1 MPCNNCGSD
10 PTSCV
15 LAGIIV
21 GVILIILLSSCG
33 FVKVPVPEKAEQL
46 KSAERCGSGSSTQE
60 NLNIRPKGDPMKEF
74 RGDDTPPVVM
84 GDPFVLSMQTG
95 SSGVSPY

>member
-1 MPCNNCGSD
+1 MNTDKSKPCACAE
-10 PTSCV
+10 PTGCV

-21 GVILIILLSSCG
+21 GIILIIFLSGCG
-33 FVKVPVPEKAEQL
+33 FVKVPSPV
-46 KSAERCGSGSSTQE
+46 SERCESRQPGAET
-60 NLNIRPKGDPMKEF
+60 LNIRPVGDPMKQF
-74 RGDDTPPVVM
+74 RGDAKPPVVM

>member
-1 MPCNNCGSD
+1 MPCDKCPEPS
-10 PTSCV
+10 SCV

-21 GVILIILLSSCG
+21 GIILIIFMSSCG
-33 FVKVPVPEKAEQL
+33 LVNVPKPESPKT
-46 KSAERCGSGSSTQE
+46 ERCESVRSVES
-60 NLNIRPKGDPMKEF
+60 LNIRPLDDPMKQF
-74 RGDDTPPVVM
+74 RGDAKPPVVM

>member
-1 MPCNNCGSD
+1 MPCDKCPEPAG
-10 PTSCV
+10 CV

-21 GVILIILLSSCG
+21 GIILVIFLSSCG
-33 FVKVPVPEKAEQL
+33 FVKVPSPVSEH
-46 KSAERCGSGSSTQE
+46 CGSRQE
-60 NLNIRPKGDPMKEF
+60 FRQPAEMLNIRPQGDPMKPF
-74 RGDDTPPVVM
+74 RGDANPPVVM

>member
-1 MPCNNCGSD
+1 MPCDKC
-10 PTSCV
+10 PEPASCI

-21 GVILIILLSSCG
+21 GIILIIFLSGCG
-33 FVKVPVPEKAEQL
+33 FVNVPTPKSVQAEHCEARVEHCE
-46 KSAERCGSGSSTQE
+46 SRAE
-60 NLNIRPKGDPMKEF
+60 NLNIRPVGDPMKQF
-74 RGDDTPPVVM
+74 RGDAKPPVVM